1 MMQCLLDR
9 TIRMERKKNN
19 NNNNTKKTPALS
31 LSCMNWLCIVVNV
44 VIVLLLYIADAL
56 E

>member
-9 TIRMERKKNN
+9 TIRMEKKKIIIIIIRKP
-19 NNNNTKKTPALS
+19 PALS
-31 LSCMNWLCIVVNV
+31 FSCINWLCIVVNV
-44 VIVLLLYIADAL
+44 AIIVLLLYIADAL